1 MNFYQLNE
9 MHFGENHG
17 AMWSSPLRLDRLLAS
32 LGQCSPGV
40 LLYFLRNDVVRA
52 GDVVIAPTNTLRWF
66 ELRSVGVAAP
76 YVVRRGVA
84 VFFCGTMWSS
94 FPTWFAGG
102 VVVHRV
108 GAMTTSPV

>member
-52 GDVVIAPTNTLRWF
+52 GDVVIARNRLP
-66 ELRSVGVAAP
+66 
-76 YVVRRGVA
+76 
-84 VFFCGTMWSS
+84 
-94 FPTWFAGG
+94 
-102 VVVHRV
+102 VHRCCIF
-108 GAMTTSPV
+108 AKRCPPSPNKTRTAFAVRALLSILTFIYH